1 MWTKLF
7 ICFGLYI
14 VVCKASGLQVYYG
27 QAGKDL
33 RLKCHDQSSEFT
45 WKYESTQIIS
55 VVKSGRQTKGI
66 SELAERAKVF
76 GSALQISNLKPK
88 DSGTFTCITTD
99 RKKQK
104 SSSQI
109 TLHVFK
115 VSVSVSPASPLL
127 LSSAAKLTCQADGSP
142 DNVTWKHNNQD
153 KTAETGK
160 TVALGNV
167 EGSHAGKW
175 QCLVYYGETQFEASL
190 DIDVIGLKEHSNV
203 TVKQGKD
210 AVLPCTLS
218 KSNLGPL
225 RVVGGGWKQLS
236 PAAADA
242 PILPSLDTSNAE
254 ELRWNDDDIDAAEV
268 TISEDILHTDFGIS
282 LIKVQPSQSGQ
293 YQCFVEFKDRGAL
306 TTTVTLEV
314 TGGGGGGSVKKPG
327 IPNNTVSVSVSPA
340 SPLLL
345 SSAAK
350 LTCDADGSPDNV
362 TWKHKDNTFEGKS
375 VTLDNVEG
383 SHRGTWKCLVNYGES
398 QSEAS
403 LDIDVI
409 GLKEHSNVTVKQ
421 GKDAVLPCALSKSNL
436 GPLRVVGGGWKQLSP
451 AAADAPRLP
460 SLDTSNAEELRWNT
474 SDIDAA
480 KVTISKERLTDFGI
494 RLVKVQPSQSG
505 QYRCSV
511 EFKDR
516 GALTTTVTLEVTGG
530 GGGGGGGG
538 SGRSSIGTP
547 NPPTWFGLNMWIW
560 VGVAVGSVVLIALV
574 VAVALVHRSNKRRK
588 MRMRKL
594 RSVRKPLTA
603 NDYCQ
608 CNRPPRAVNLDRP
621 VRVPRQQ
628 RPENIQMNGGYR
640 GRAHI

>member
-14 VVCKASGLQVYYG
+14 VVCEASGLQVYYG

-76 GSALQISNLKPK
+76 GSALQISNLKPE

-127 LSSAAKLTCQADGSP
+127 LSSAATLNCHADGSP

-160 TVALGNV
+160 TVTLGNV
-167 EGSHAGKW
+167 EGSHVGMW
-175 QCLVYYGETQFEASL
+175 RCLVYYGETQFEASL
-190 DIDVIGLKEHSNV
+190 DIDVIGLNEHSNV

-210 AVLPCTLS
+210 AVLPCSLS

-225 RVVGGGWKQLS
+225 RVAGGGWKQLS

-242 PILPSLDTSNAE
+242 PRLPSLDTSNAE
-254 ELRWNDDDIDAAEV
+254 ELRWNTGDIDTAKV
-268 TISEDILHTDFGIS
+268 TISKERLTDFGIR

-293 YQCFVEFKDRGAL
+293 YQCSVEFKDRGAL
-306 TTTVTLEV
+306 TTTLTLEV
-314 TGGGGGGSVKKPG
+314 TGGGGGGSVKPG

-345 SSAAK
+345 SSAAT

-383 SHRGTWKCLVNYGES
+383 SHRGTWKCLVNYRES

-409 GLKEHSNVTVKQ
+409 AYPE
-421 GKDAVLPCALSKSNL
+421 LS
-436 GPLRVVGGGWKQLSP
+436 
-451 AAADAPRLP
+451 
-460 SLDTSNAEELRWNT
+460 
-474 SDIDAA
+474 
-480 KVTISKERLTDFGI
+480 
-494 RLVKVQPSQSG
+494 
-505 QYRCSV
+505 
-511 EFKDR
+511 
-516 GALTTTVTLEVTGG
+516 
-530 GGGGGGGG
+530 
-538 SGRSSIGTP
+538 
-547 NPPTWFGLNMWIW
+547 PPTWLGLNMWIW
-560 VGVAVGSVVLIALV
+560 VGVAVGNVVVIVGAVVLIYW
-574 VAVALVHRSNKRRK
+574 SKK
-588 MRMRKL
+588 MRMR
-594 RSVRKPLTA
+594 
-603 NDYCQ
+603 Q
-608 CNRPPRAVNLDRP
+608 P
-621 VRVPRQQ
+621 V
-628 RPENIQMNGGYR
+628 
-640 GRAHI
+640 